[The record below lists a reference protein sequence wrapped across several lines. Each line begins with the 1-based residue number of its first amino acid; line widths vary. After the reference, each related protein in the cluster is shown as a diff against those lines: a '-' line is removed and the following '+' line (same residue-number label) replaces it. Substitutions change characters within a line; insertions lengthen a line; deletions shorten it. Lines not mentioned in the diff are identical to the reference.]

1 MGINF
6 IKIENSRGKII
17 GAIAV
22 ERGSEEEAMIVD
34 SFLDQGLPFKKA
46 TEDEYASFD
55 ADVVK
60 RKGRA
65 TFCHLLPEE

>member
-1 MGINF
+1 MEINF
-6 IKIENSRGKII
+6 IKVLNKNGKII

-22 ERGSEEEAMIVD
+22 DRGSEEEMVIVNR
-34 SFLDQGLPFKKA
+34 FLDMGLPFNKA

>member
-1 MGINF
+1 MEINF
-6 IKIENSRGKII
+6 IKVVNKNGKII

-22 ERGSEEEAMIVD
+22 DRGSEEEMAIVNR
-34 SFLDQGLPFKKA
+34 FLDMGLPFNKA

>member
-1 MGINF
+1 MEINF
-6 IKIENSRGKII
+6 IKVLNKNGKII

-22 ERGSEEEAMIVD
+22 DRGSEEEMVIVNR
-34 SFLDQGLPFKKA
+34 FLDMGLPFKKA
-46 TEDEYASFD
+46 TESEYDSFD

>member
-1 MGINF
+1 MEINF
-6 IKIENSRGKII
+6 IKVVNKSGKII

-22 ERGSEEEAMIVD
+22 DRGSEEEMVIVNR
-34 SFLDQGLPFKKA
+34 FLDMGLPFKKA

-55 ADVVK
+55 ADVIK

>member
-1 MGINF
+1 MDINF
-6 IKIENSRGKII
+6 IKIENRRGKII

-22 ERGSEEEAMIVD
+22 ERGSEEEEMIVD
-34 SFLDQGLPFKKA
+34 FFLDRGLPFKKA
-46 TEDEYASFD
+46 TEVEYASFD

>member
-1 MGINF
+1 MEINF
-6 IKIENSRGKII
+6 IKVVNKSGKII

-22 ERGSEEEAMIVD
+22 DRGSEEEMVIVNR
-34 SFLDQGLPFKKA
+34 FLDMGLPFKQA

-55 ADVVK
+55 ADVIK